1 MHSGGARRAAF
12 LSDSWWRHTLRNP
25 IVAAV
30 LTVAVAA
37 AVLQRTRTGGLL
49 VAAVG
54 VVYAWYLKQRLDA
67 RVQLAAPPTAAEQ
80 RAQQNAAAQAA
91 EEQRVEEAIAQAAAE
106 QRANEEAAAQAAA
119 EQRAAEMPRDG
130 RIQFLVTPQTSDT
143 DPRPVQL
150 VAPPMAANISPC
162 FATTTAEMPEDG
174 RVKCPLTP
182 RSDECPRRPPHRN
195 KPGLNPLDLSP
206 AFCLPLELP
215 DDLLVLV
222 LASLPAQITV
232 GEALARAGACCKTF
246 RTCAHEAATVIAG
259 RHGWRLPSVGNTPM
273 QHLSKLEPMTD
284 GTDEAS

>member
-1 MHSGGARRAAF
+1 MAKTRAKLSLLPLLNLPPVNLCGKAPLMDNERGMRARRATF
-12 LSDSWWRHTLRNP
+12 LSDRWWGHTLRNP

-49 VAAVG
+49 VTAVG
-54 VVYAWYLKQRLDA
+54 VVYAWYLKRRLGA
-67 RVQLAAPPTAAEQ
+67 RAEQ

-91 EEQRVEEAIAQAAAE
+91 EEQRVEAIAQEEAIVQAAAE
-106 QRANEEAAAQAAA
+106 QRANEEAAAQAWR
-119 EQRAAEMPRDG
+119 QRAAEMPRDS
-130 RIQFLVTPQTSDT
+130 RIQFLATPRTTETGT
-143 DPRPVQL
+143 DPSR
-150 VAPPMAANISPC
+150 
-162 FATTTAEMPEDG
+162 
-174 RVKCPLTP
+174 
-182 RSDECPRRPPHRN
+182 RSHRN
-195 KPGLNPLDLSP
+195 SCFDLSP

-246 RTCAHEAATVIAG
+246 RTCVHEAATVIAG
-259 RHGWRLPSVGNTPM
+259 RHSWRLPSVGNTPM

-284 GTDEAS
+284 GTDEVS

>member
-1 MHSGGARRAAF
+1 MAAWRYGDIRARRAAF
-12 LSDSWWRHTLRNP
+12 LSDRWWGHTLRNP

-49 VAAVG
+49 VTAVG
-54 VVYAWYLKQRLDA
+54 VVYAWYLKWRLGA
-67 RVQLAAPPTAAEQ
+67 RAEQ

-91 EEQRVEEAIAQAAAE
+91 EEQRVEAIAQEEAIAQAAAE

-130 RIQFLVTPQTSDT
+130 RIQFFVTPRTTDT
-143 DPRPVQL
+143 RTNPSR
-150 VAPPMAANISPC
+150 
-162 FATTTAEMPEDG
+162 
-174 RVKCPLTP
+174 
-182 RSDECPRRPPHRN
+182 RSHRN
-195 KPGLNPLDLSP
+195 NCLDRSP

-246 RTCAHEAATVIAG
+246 RTCVHEAATVIAG

-284 GTDEAS
+284 GTDEVS

>member
-1 MHSGGARRAAF
+1 MCARGAAF
-12 LSDSWWRHTLRNP
+12 LSDRWWGHTLRNP

-30 LTVAVAA
+30 LTVAVAV

-54 VVYAWYLKQRLDA
+54 VVYAWYLKRRLGA
-67 RVQLAAPPTAAEQ
+67 HAEQ
-80 RAQQNAAAQAA
+80 RAQQSAAGQAA
-91 EEQRVEEAIAQAAAE
+91 EEQRVMEEAIAQAAAE

-130 RIQFLVTPQTSDT
+130 RIQFFVTPRTTDT
-143 DPRPVQL
+143 RTNPSR
-150 VAPPMAANISPC
+150 
-162 FATTTAEMPEDG
+162 
-174 RVKCPLTP
+174 
-182 RSDECPRRPPHRN
+182 RSHRN
-195 KPGLNPLDLSP
+195 NCLDRSP

-246 RTCAHEAATVIAG
+246 RTCVHEAATVIAG